1 MFYLPYVF
9 HRFKTRNTYKRHLKT
24 RHGKVLTQSGG
35 IIILSEEEFRRVRTA
50 PRSLQTRVSSDKENS
65 RRPRPKAINFVRR
78 TKQKK
83 TEGNN
88 ESDDFVQKYSLSG
101 NWSTNLLEPEV
112 QVESS
117 TEEPQTVAILG
128 DVGGSTTVMV
138 LSVENAVYKNISV

>member
-1 MFYLPYVF
+1 MFL
-9 HRFKTRNTYKRHLKT
+9 RFKTRNTYKRHLKT

-50 PRSLQTRVSSDKENS
+50 PRSVQTRVSSDKENN

-83 TEGNN
+83 AEGND
-88 ESDDFVQKYSLSG
+88 EGEDFVQKYSLSG

-112 QVESS
+112 EVESS
-117 TEEPQTVAILG
+117 VEEPQTVAILG
-128 DVGGSTTVMV
+128 DMGGSTTVMV
-138 LSVENAVYKNISV
+138 LSMENAVYKNITV